1 MSDQLLDT
9 FREEMAEILAELE
22 SSLLELEENA
32 ADSDAIDRVF
42 RCLHTIKGSSAMVG
56 LDEISGFV
64 HDIES
69 VYELVRESALA
80 VTRELINITLA
91 AKDQLRSL
99 VASLSGEEEIDI
111 EALNSIGAKFSAM
124 LPDTESRPTANQK
137 TSSDSGN
144 STTYRIRFRPSPDM
158 FLKGLNPLFI
168 LRELKQMGE
177 CLIVPQLD
185 EIPPLEEL
193 NEEWCY
199 LRWDI
204 ILTTESAQDD
214 IRDIFIFVEDH
225 CLELT
230 LDVIDDGGL
239 LDTESGYKKLGEILV
254 ERGDLNE
261 EQLKEALLT
270 KGRIG
275 EELIG
280 SGLVTPGTIETALAE
295 QQHVQELRQI
305 RQQTEVAS
313 SIRVRSDKL
322 DALVNL
328 IGELVTVQ
336 ARLSQHSSSVV
347 DNDLLSI
354 SEEVERLTWDLRD
367 QVLNIRMLPI
377 GTTFTRYRRLVRDLC
392 SELGKKVALE
402 TVGAETELDKTV
414 IDRLSDPL
422 VHLIRNSVDHGIE
435 QPAERVASGK
445 HEIGTIR
452 LSAEHTGANVMITI
466 SDDGRGL
473 DSDVLLK
480 RGRELGL
487 VSAEAEPSNRELLN
501 LIFAPGFSTAE
512 SVSNVSGRGV
522 GMDVVKRSVD
532 DLRGNIE
539 VYSQPGSGTEFRIK
553 LPLTLA
559 IIDGLLVEIAGE
571 SCVFPLS
578 AVEECVELRR
588 EESEANDRNLANVR
602 GEIVPYIKLREH
614 FKMYGDE
621 RDIEQIVIARID
633 GMRVGFVVDHVIGEH
648 QTVIKSLGKF
658 YHEVKGLSGAT
669 ILGNGA
675 VALIL
680 DLPQIVDAAAIFE
693 NRAINS

>member
-9 FREEMAEILAELE
+9 FREEMAEILTDLE
-22 SSLLELEENA
+22 GSLLELEDNA
-32 ADSDAIDRVF
+32 ADSDAVDRVF

-56 LDEISGFV
+56 LDAISGFV

-69 VYELVRESALA
+69 VYELVRENALA
-80 VTRELINITLA
+80 VTRELINLTLA

-99 VASLSGEEEIDI
+99 VASLSSEEEIDV
-111 EALNSIGAKFSAM
+111 EALNAISAQFSAM
-124 LPDTESRPTANQK
+124 LPDSESSAAIVQQTG
-137 TSSDSGN
+137 SDQGEK
-144 STTYRIRFRPSPDM
+144 TTYRIRFRPSPDM
-158 FLKGLNPLFI
+158 FQKGLNPLFI

-193 NEEWCY
+193 NDEWCY

-204 ILTTESAQDD
+204 ILTTENRQDD

-239 LDTESGYKKLGEILV
+239 LDTDSGYKKLGEILV
-254 ERGDLNE
+254 ERGDLDE
-261 EQLKEALLT
+261 SQLKDALQT
-270 KGRIG
+270 KGKIG
-275 EELIG
+275 EELID
-280 SGLVTPGTIETALAE
+280 SGLVSPGTIETALAE
-295 QQHVQELRQI
+295 QQHVQEI
-305 RQQTEVAS
+305 RQVRKQTEIAS

-328 IGELVTVQ
+328 IGEMVTVQ
-336 ARLSQHSSSVV
+336 ARLSQHSSSV
-347 DNDLLSI
+347 DSNELLSI

-392 SELGKKVALE
+392 SELGKSVKLE
-402 TVGAETELDKTV
+402 TVGAATELDKTV

-435 QPAERVASGK
+435 TPEERVAAGK
-445 HEIGTIR
+445 PEIGTIR

-466 SDDGRGL
+466 SDDGCGL
-473 DSDVLLK
+473 DCDVLLK

-487 VSAEAEPSNRELLN
+487 ISAETEPSNRELLN

-512 SVSNVSGRGV
+512 SVTNVSGRGV
-522 GMDVVKRSVD
+522 GMDVVKRAVD
-532 DLRGNIE
+532 SLRGNIE
-539 VYSQPGSGTEFRIK
+539 VYSQPGSGTEFSIK

-588 EESEANDRNLANVR
+588 EDAAANERNLANVR
-602 GEIVPYIKLREH
+602 GEIVPYIRLREH
-614 FKMYGDE
+614 FTMQGDE

-658 YHEVKGLSGAT
+658 YHEIKGLSGAT
-669 ILGNGA
+669 ILGNGE

-680 DLPQIVDAAAIFE
+680 DLPQIVDKAAIFE
-693 NRAINS
+693 NSSLN